1 MKMCTA
7 KGNFMA
13 RVVVITKFM
22 FCYAGNGTQ
31 QLLSIPVSLAA
42 GGGSSI
48 QILTTSNGQLI
59 ATNLANQLTQPLGL
73 AQTTRKYFKL
83 ILSSSQKSKSK

>member
-1 MKMCTA
+1 
-7 KGNFMA
+7 MA

-42 GGGSSI
+42 GGGSSSI

-73 AQTTRKYFKL
+73 GTNYP
-83 ILSSSQKSKSK
+83 